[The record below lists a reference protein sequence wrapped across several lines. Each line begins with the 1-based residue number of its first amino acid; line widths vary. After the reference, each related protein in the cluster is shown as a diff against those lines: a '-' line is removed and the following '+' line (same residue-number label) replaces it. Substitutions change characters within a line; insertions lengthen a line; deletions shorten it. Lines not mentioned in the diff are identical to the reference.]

1 MIISF
6 ISSTIQ
12 DFISKDY
19 DSGFNNLMI
28 VLLFIEVLLLL
39 WSRADA
45 EKLIDLQDEIIDS
58 QDTTIKQN
66 EKSIELQDEIIDKQS
81 KWINQVT
88 KTVKE
93 PAEKFGGR
101 TMLKKYSKTVTI
113 KAEQFDGSE
122 EMIKKYGIIKEA
134 FVIDDWGTTDD
145 YQYCLKTREGRLV
158 VNIGDWIAT
167 GVEGEYWAIADEI
180 FKKTYEEVE

>member
-1 MIISF
+1 MIKRILKGIWDIRCSIIMLFIMISF
-6 ISSTIQ
+6 IASTIQ

-39 WSRADA
+39 WSRADT

-58 QDTTIKQN
+58 QDKIIKQN

-88 KTVKE
+88 KIVKE
-93 PAEKFGGR
+93 STQKDKPNRESAEK
-101 TMLKKYSKTVTI
+101 LEDK
-113 KAEQFDGSE
+113 Q
-122 EMIKKYGIIKEA
+122 
-134 FVIDDWGTTDD
+134 
-145 YQYCLKTREGRLV
+145 C
-158 VNIGDWIAT
+158 
-167 GVEGEYWAIADEI
+167 
-180 FKKTYEEVE
+180 

>member
-1 MIISF
+1 MNKLKKLAKIIWKYRWEIFALFMIISF
-6 ISSTIQ
+6 IASTIQ

-58 QDTTIKQN
+58 QDTVIKQN

-88 KTVKE
+88 KIAKE
-93 PAEKFGGR
+93 STQKDKNNR
-101 TMLKKYSKTVTI
+101 
-113 KAEQFDGSE
+113 
-122 EMIKKYGIIKEA
+122 
-134 FVIDDWGTTDD
+134 
-145 YQYCLKTREGRLV
+145 
-158 VNIGDWIAT
+158 
-167 GVEGEYWAIADEI
+167 
-180 FKKTYEEVE
+180 